1 MAWKDMTPHGRG
13 YSTGLTYFDYDTD
26 FWTEAKPMCGTGKAK
41 LETVECVTWAG
52 ARSCAQERA

>member
-41 LETVECVTWAG
+41 RETVE
-52 ARSCAQERA
+52 